1 MKFKINPT
9 YIIIKTIKM
18 LFGYI
23 LALAIVYTFINL
35 QDFES
40 FVISLGIV
48 ALILYYFFILR
59 MAIKISGDS
68 LVFVEENTS
77 FKKALKLNDITY
89 LVIKKKRFYSYVF
102 IKTIEGQSIS
112 LCPANPEEF
121 IKIIVLFDTENGK
134 NYKNHIN
141 ILI

>member
-23 LALAIVYTFINL
+23 LALAIVYTLINL

-102 IKTIEGQSIS
+102 IKTIEGKSIF

-121 IKIIVLFDTENGK
+121 IKIIAMHQRSHNDK
-134 NYKNHIN
+134 A
-141 ILI
+141 

>member
-1 MKFKINPT
+1 
-9 YIIIKTIKM
+9 M

-23 LALAIVYTFINL
+23 LALAIVYTVIKI

-40 FVISLGIV
+40 FIVSSGIV
-48 ALILYYFFILR
+48 ALVLYYFFILR
-59 MAIKISGDS
+59 MTIKISGDS

-77 FKKALKLNDITY
+77 FKNILKLKDITY

-102 IKTIEGQSIS
+102 IKTIEGKSIF

-121 IKIIVLFDTENGK
+121 IKIIAMHQRSHNDK
-134 NYKNHIN
+134 A
-141 ILI
+141 